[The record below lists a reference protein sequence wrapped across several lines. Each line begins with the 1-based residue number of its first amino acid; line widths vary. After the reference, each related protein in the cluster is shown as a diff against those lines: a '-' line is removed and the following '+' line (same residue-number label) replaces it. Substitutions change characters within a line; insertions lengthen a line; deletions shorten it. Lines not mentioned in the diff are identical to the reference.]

1 MVDQKFVFKII
12 MYILQTRPIGKEITR
27 FINQVVNGN
36 WPLSRVS

>member
-1 MVDQKFVFKII
+1 MADQKFVFKII

-27 FINQVVNGN
+27 FYQPVVNGD